1 MNSKRGTE
9 KRGGCCLK
17 RLVGRRLSA
26 KDINSLRKTVA
37 ELRAGLSKLME
48 TEPPG
53 NASWLAAGLSND
65 SMDVAIKFMCYLTER
80 ESPNDKLTDAGTK
93 TL

>member
-1 MNSKRGTE
+1 MKSKRGTE
-9 KRGGCCLK
+9 KRGGCCL
-17 RLVGRRLSA
+17 RRMVGRRLST
-26 KDINSLRKTVA
+26 KDINLLRKTVA

-65 SMDVAIKFMCYLTER
+65 SMGVAMKFKCYLTER
-80 ESPNDKLTDAGTK
+80 ESPNIRI
-93 TL
+93 